1 MNVLERINQL
11 RTERDWSEY
20 QLAEA
25 SEIPQSTISSWY
37 RKGMLPSIGSL
48 EKICKGFGV
57 TMGYFFSDRD
67 EAVSLTEEQRKLLD
81 NWNRLTPKGK
91 QTLIAFLEQL

>member
-1 MNVLERINQL
+1 MDVLERINQL
-11 RTERDWSEY
+11 RRDRSWTEY

-25 SEIPQSTISSWY
+25 TEIPQSTISSWY

-48 EKICKGFGV
+48 EKICKGFDI
-57 TMGYFFSDRD
+57 TMAYFFSDGN
-67 EAVSLTEEQRKLLD
+67 EAVVLTEEQRKLFD
-81 NWNRLTPKGK
+81 NWNRLTPEGK